1 MRKRLLWWYLCPFKV
16 LDWNEDLF
24 FSSDCNVL
32 SAACF
37 PWVNGWFDHNRWFIW
52 ALSCEWGCTVPST
65 NDRGSQAPSFCP
77 SGAKNWSVWWVPVD
91 YFTFF
96 DLHHSRTTSLCYG
109 LVSFNLLL
117 QFSSR
122 TADLFVLFNSFTF
135 LSSFTSSLYFTS
147 CIFMVPLSST
157 PLFLLL
163 FWFFYFESFWNV
175 LFCRCFLC
183 VFLMWILLHLLFI
196 KAPENMF
203 SVTFLLQA
211 TGSW

>member
-1 MRKRLLWWYLCPFKV
+1 MRKRLLWSYLCPFRV

-24 FSSDCNVL
+24 FSSDCSVL

-96 DLHHSRTTSLCYG
+96 DLHHSRTTSLCYS
-109 LVSFNLLL
+109 LVSFNLSPLAQL
-117 QFSSR
+117 TCLFFS
-122 TADLFVLFNSFTF
+122 TL
-135 LSSFTSSLYFTS
+135 TSSLYVTS

-163 FWFFYFESFWNV
+163 FWLFYFESFWNV
-175 LFCRCFLC
+175 LFCRGFY
-183 VFLMWILLHLLFI
+183 VLLLNFASPFI
-196 KAPENMF
+196 H
-203 SVTFLLQA
+203 
-211 TGSW
+211 